1 MKKIRKRTRQ
11 SNRVWA
17 INKEDFL
24 KALDILDH
32 AIVGPP
38 ISPKKKKPHDVNLLT
53 RKVVK
58 ALVDKPPVRKMKQQ
72 KKRCQS

>member
-17 INKEDFL
+17 IKKEDFL
-24 KALDILDH
+24 KALDILDQ

-38 ISPKKKKPHDVNLLT
+38 IAPKKKKPHDVNLLT
-53 RKVVK
+53 RKVGE
-58 ALVDKPPVRKMKQQ
+58 AAIDKPPVRKMKRQ
-72 KKRCQS
+72 KKRRQS